1 MEILMEKINFEKSI
15 LEFFKVN
22 IFLMKSIKSNFNL
35 RSSDSNLVLNYLI
48 TRMSKKV
55 PNQETG
61 LEDRGSLKV
70 LKDTKLILNS

>member
-1 MEILMEKINFEKSI
+1 MEKINFEKSI

-61 LEDRGSLKV
+61 LGDRGRLKV
-70 LKDTKLILNS
+70 LKDTKLIH